1 MPPPCDEDPHK
12 AAEAIYL
19 ASVKV
24 EKNVQQVGLKKSC
37 DDVPGLKQSGV
48 LRRESFLTL
57 YQDDYF
63 SENSRSLTSLVAEV
77 PPLDL
82 AAWPPVKGRSTRT
95 FRSTLSYDL
104 GATYGELQDCKND
117 EQQDI

>member
-1 MPPPCDEDPHK
+1 MINAVADSHLNVSCSMPPPCDEDLYK

-24 EKNVQQVGLKKSC
+24 EKNVALKKSC

-82 AAWPPVKGRSTRT
+82 AS
-95 FRSTLSYDL
+95 
-104 GATYGELQDCKND
+104 C
-117 EQQDI
+117 